1 MRRVLVTGA
10 SGFVGR
16 ALMHRLTAEAG
27 IEPIAGVRRITECPN
42 PESFEYLELGSLE
55 DFKVDPLQLRG
66 LSVLVHAAARVH
78 VMNDSAGDPLR
89 EFRRVNVEG
98 SLALA
103 SAAAQAGVRRF
114 VFLSSAK
121 VNGEESAPGAPFR
134 SDDNPMPSDAYGQSK
149 YEAEMGLRKIAA
161 DSGMELVIIR
171 PPLVYGPGVRA
182 NFLTMM
188 RWLSLGIPLPLSG
201 IDNRRSLV
209 ALDNLVD
216 LLVCCVNHP
225 AAANQTFLVSDGED
239 LSTSELLA
247 RLGSA
252 LGHPARLWGSGAVR
266 KLLLLAGRRSLV
278 QRLYGSLQLDIALT
292 REVLGW
298 RPVVNSEEALR
309 ETAAYFLQRTK
320 C

>member
-1 MRRVLVTGA
+1 MPGYPDPV
-10 SGFVGR
+10 F
-16 ALMHRLTAEAG
+16 
-27 IEPIAGVRRITECPN
+27 
-42 PESFEYLELGSLE
+42 FEYLELGNLE

-66 LSVLVHAAARVH
+66 LSVLVHTAARVH
-78 VMNDSAGDPLR
+78 VMSDSAGDPLR

-114 VFLSSAK
+114 VFISTAK
-121 VNGEESAPGAPFR
+121 VNGEESALGAPFR
-134 SDDNPMPSDAYGQSK
+134 SDGNPMPSDAYSQSK

-161 DSGMELVIIR
+161 DSGMELVIVR

-188 RWLSLGIPLPLSG
+188 RWLNLGIPLPLSG

-216 LLVCCVNHP
+216 LLVCCVSHP
-225 AAANQTFLVSDGED
+225 AAANQIFLVSDGED
-239 LSTSELLA
+239 LSTSELLE

-252 LGHPARLWGSGAVR
+252 LGRPARLWGSGAVR
-266 KLLLLAGRRSLV
+266 KALLLAGRRSLV

-292 REVLGW
+292 REILGW
-298 RPVVNSEEALR
+298 KPVVSSEEALQ
-309 ETAAYFLQRTK
+309 ETAAYFLQK
-320 C
+320 KANLG